1 MPISAGY
8 LSTLLT
14 VIAAYAIATM
24 GLNLT
29 MGRAGQV
36 NLGQAAFVG
45 IGAMTSAI
53 LTVKLGLPFW
63 IALPMAALVSFMVGS
78 LLGLVSIRLRHDFLA
93 ITTIGFNFI
102 VIYIFLY
109 YEVFGASYGIIGI
122 PKPEI
127 AGYKLTGFAYT
138 ALAWALLV
146 AMVVLARF
154 IDKTWMG
161 IAFESIREN
170 EDVSE
175 SIGIDTKKYK
185 VLAFSLGAMY
195 GGVGGSLLAHFK
207 GYIVYSDFSFPYSIM
222 ILSMSIVGGIDT
234 WIGAVAGAAIVILLP
249 EVFRPLMEYR
259 MVMYSAL
266 IILMLF
272 LRPEGI
278 FGRRSAITVRMQ
290 QALYS
295 FLGIRGGRSGRGR

>member
-1 MPISAGY
+1 MPVSAGY
-8 LSTLLT
+8 VSTLLT
-14 VIAAYAIATM
+14 VMAAYSIATM

-29 MGRAGQV
+29 MGKAGQV

-53 LTVKLGLPFW
+53 LTAKAGLSFW
-63 IALPMAALVSFMVGS
+63 AALPLAALASLLVGT

-102 VIYIFLY
+102 IVYIFLY
-109 YEVFGASYGIIGI
+109 YQVFGASYGITGI

-127 AGYKLTGFAYT
+127 LGYRIAGFSYT
-138 ALAWALLV
+138 ALAWVILA
-146 AMVVLARF
+146 AMYALARY

-175 SIGIDTKKYK
+175 SIGINTKKFK
-185 VLAFSLGAMY
+185 VLAFALGAMY

-207 GYIVYSDFSFPYSIM
+207 GYVVYSDFSFPYSIM
-222 ILSMSIVGGIDT
+222 MLSMSIVGGLNT
-234 WIGAVAGAAIVILLP
+234 WVGAIAGSAIVILLP

-259 MVMYSAL
+259 MIVYSAL
-266 IILMLF
+266 IVLMLF

-278 FGRRSAITVRMQ
+278 LGVRTSSTERLRKSLLSI
-290 QALYS
+290 AGS
-295 FLGIRGGRSGRGR
+295 RG

>member
-53 LTVKLGLPFW
+53 LTVKLGISFW
-63 IALPMAALVSFMVGS
+63 IALPMAALVSFIMGS

-127 AGYKLTGFAYT
+127 AGYKLTGFAFT
-138 ALAWALLV
+138 ALAWALLAV
-146 AMVVLARF
+146 VVVLARF
-154 IDKTWMG
+154 IDRTWMG
-161 IAFESIREN
+161 IAFESVREN

-185 VLAFSLGAMY
+185 VLAFALGAMY

-234 WIGAVAGAAIVILLP
+234 WMGAVAGAAIVIILP

-278 FGRRSAITVRMQ
+278 FGRRSAITVRMRQ
-290 QALYS
+290 TLYS
-295 FLGIRGGRSGRGR
+295 LLGIRGG